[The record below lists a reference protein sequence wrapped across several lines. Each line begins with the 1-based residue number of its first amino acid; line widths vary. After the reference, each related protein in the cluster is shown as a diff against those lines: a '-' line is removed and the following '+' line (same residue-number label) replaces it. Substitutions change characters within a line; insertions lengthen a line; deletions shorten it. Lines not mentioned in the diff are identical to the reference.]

1 MRLVVA
7 CVVGLALAE
16 GAAAA
21 QPKNLDVGMSESD
34 RQLRAFYIAIGDYF
48 GVPPRRGAA
57 LRERC
62 RCRDEELPVAF
73 FLAAHA
79 RVDAGAVLE
88 LRVQGLSW
96 LDIASH
102 YRLAPDIFFVRLR
115 TEPAGPPYGRAY
127 GYYRTRGGG
136 RGWARSAL
144 ADFDVVALV
153 NLRFL
158 SEHYRVPPE
167 TVIEMSGWQVN
178 FVAMNDAMTRVRAQ
192 KATQN
197 SRGGPKKQ

>member
-1 MRLVVA
+1 MRLIVA

-21 QPKNLDVGMSESD
+21 QARNLDVGMSLSD
-34 RQLRAFYIAIGDYF
+34 GQLRAFYLAIGDHF
-48 GVPPRRGAA
+48 GVPPERGAA
-57 LRERC
+57 LRERY

-79 RVDAGAVLE
+79 RVDAADVLR

-96 LDIASH
+96 LDITFH
-102 YRLAPDIFFVRLR
+102 YRLAPDIFFVPLR

-127 GYYRTRGGG
+127 GYYRTRGSG
-136 RGWARSAL
+136 RKWARSAL
-144 ADFDVVALV
+144 ADLDVVALV

-167 TVIEMSGWQVN
+167 RVIEMGGWQVN
-178 FVAMNDAMTRVRAQ
+178 FVAMNDAMARGRAR

-197 SRGGPKKQ
+197 ARGGPKKK